1 MAVLETSLTPAEYL
15 AQEHLAEF
23 KSEYIDGEVREMA
36 GAPIEHDRIVRSLLR
51 SLDTSTESRGC
62 ETFTSDVR
70 VQMAHRRF
78 TYPDLTIVCGEPTFA
93 PADIDTLANPTVVF
107 EVLSHSTES
116 YDLGD
121 KARMYRQVDSLQGFV
136 LVAQDRPWVE
146 VWTRE
151 SSDSWRVREFTGL
164 EASAELPA
172 LSIILTLREIYHR
185 IDFTDS

>member
-15 AQEHLAEF
+15 AQERLAEF
-23 KSEYIDGEVREMA
+23 KSEYIDGEIRKMA
-36 GAPIEHDRIVRSLLR
+36 GASIEHDRIVRNLIR
-51 SLDTSTESRGC
+51 SLDIPTEKQDC

-70 VQMAHRRF
+70 VQMADSRF
-78 TYPDLTIVCGEPTFA
+78 TYPDVTVVCGELVFA
-93 PADIDTLANPTVVF
+93 AADVDTLANPTVVI

-121 KARMYRQVDSLQGFV
+121 KARMYRQIDSLQGLV

-172 LSIILTLREIYHR
+172 LNASLPLREIYHR
-185 IDFTDS
+185 IDLTDS